1 MAAEPVSDELIV
13 RIQHNCFDG
22 QRSYDAQTELAD
34 GSKIPTVTRVP
45 REWALREIAEHK
57 KTPDRCVVS
66 EASDA
71 DLEAFAKTVEAG
83 KVDEKPAKKK

>member
-34 GSKIPTVTRVP
+34 GTKIPTVTRVP
-45 REWALREIAEHK
+45 RQWALREIAEHK
-57 KTPDRCVVS
+57 KTPERCVVAEAS
-66 EASDA
+66 EA
-71 DLEAFAKTVEAG
+71 DLTDFEATVKAG
-83 KVDEKPAKKK
+83 KPVEDKKKK